1 MAYVAVSGGQEA
13 IEESI
18 RLLHCMRGSTF
29 KELEVE
35 AIEKK
40 LGLLVDR
47 VMSES
52 GLYAPAY
59 AALALKQAEGSIEE
73 AVFLLRAYRSTLSR
87 NYYTLPA
94 SGTEMRAVRR
104 ISAAFKDI
112 QGGQILGAT
121 YDYTHRLIEFKQP
134 SAVELCARRQCCL
147 KEAKPV
153 PVVKLPRV
161 SEYLKAEG
169 LIDSCEIDDMEPVD
183 VTKNVLEFPAD
194 RSARLQ
200 TLTRSDGGF
209 IGGLAYSSIRG
220 YGAVHPTVGELR
232 CGYVELEVP
241 YLFDETESICIGE
254 ILLTEVEGFIPEDDD
269 KKLKLAVGYLS
280 LIHI

>member
-73 AVFLLRAYRSTLSR
+73 AVFLR
-87 NYYTLPA
+87 
-94 SGTEMRAVRR
+94 
-104 ISAAFKDI
+104 
-112 QGGQILGAT
+112 
-121 YDYTHRLIEFKQP
+121 
-134 SAVELCARRQCCL
+134 
-147 KEAKPV
+147 
-153 PVVKLPRV
+153 
-161 SEYLKAEG
+161 G
-169 LIDSCEIDDMEPVD
+169 LIV
-183 VTKNVLEFPAD
+183 
-194 RSARLQ
+194 RL
-200 TLTRSDGGF
+200 
-209 IGGLAYSSIRG
+209 
-220 YGAVHPTVGELR
+220 
-232 CGYVELEVP
+232 
-241 YLFDETESICIGE
+241 
-254 ILLTEVEGFIPEDDD
+254 
-269 KKLKLAVGYLS
+269 
-280 LIHI
+280 

>member
-73 AVFLLRAYRSTLSR
+73 AVFFAAGLSFDFEPQLLY
-87 NYYTLPA
+87 PA
-94 SGTEMRAVRR
+94 
-104 ISAAFKDI
+104 
-112 QGGQILGAT
+112 GQRDRDARCPQDLG
-121 YDYTHRLIEFKQP
+121 
-134 SAVELCARRQCCL
+134 
-147 KEAKPV
+147 
-153 PVVKLPRV
+153 
-161 SEYLKAEG
+161 
-169 LIDSCEIDDMEPVD
+169 
-183 VTKNVLEFPAD
+183 
-194 RSARLQ
+194 
-200 TLTRSDGGF
+200 
-209 IGGLAYSSIRG
+209 
-220 YGAVHPTVGELR
+220 
-232 CGYVELEVP
+232 
-241 YLFDETESICIGE
+241 
-254 ILLTEVEGFIPEDDD
+254 
-269 KKLKLAVGYLS
+269 S
-280 LIHI
+280 L

>member
-112 QGGQILGAT
+112 
-121 YDYTHRLIEFKQP
+121 R
-134 SAVELCARRQCCL
+134 
-147 KEAKPV
+147 
-153 PVVKLPRV
+153 
-161 SEYLKAEG
+161 
-169 LIDSCEIDDMEPVD
+169 
-183 VTKNVLEFPAD
+183 AD
-194 RSARLQ
+194 RFWERPM
-200 TLTRSDGGF
+200 
-209 IGGLAYSSIRG
+209 I
-220 YGAVHPTVGELR
+220 
-232 CGYVELEVP
+232 
-241 YLFDETESICIGE
+241 
-254 ILLTEVEGFIPEDDD
+254 
-269 KKLKLAVGYLS
+269 
-280 LIHI
+280 IHIG

>member
-94 SGTEMRAVRR
+94 SGTEMRALSAGSRQPLR
-104 ISAAFKDI
+104 IS
-112 QGGQILGAT
+112 
-121 YDYTHRLIEFKQP
+121 R
-134 SAVELCARRQCCL
+134 
-147 KEAKPV
+147 
-153 PVVKLPRV
+153 
-161 SEYLKAEG
+161 
-169 LIDSCEIDDMEPVD
+169 
-183 VTKNVLEFPAD
+183 AD
-194 RSARLQ
+194 RSWERPM
-200 TLTRSDGGF
+200 
-209 IGGLAYSSIRG
+209 I
-220 YGAVHPTVGELR
+220 
-232 CGYVELEVP
+232 
-241 YLFDETESICIGE
+241 
-254 ILLTEVEGFIPEDDD
+254 
-269 KKLKLAVGYLS
+269 
-280 LIHI
+280 IHIG

>member
-94 SGTEMRAVRR
+94 SGTCALSAGSRQPLR
-104 ISAAFKDI
+104 IF
-112 QGGQILGAT
+112 
-121 YDYTHRLIEFKQP
+121 R
-134 SAVELCARRQCCL
+134 
-147 KEAKPV
+147 
-153 PVVKLPRV
+153 
-161 SEYLKAEG
+161 
-169 LIDSCEIDDMEPVD
+169 
-183 VTKNVLEFPAD
+183 AD
-194 RSARLQ
+194 RFWERPM
-200 TLTRSDGGF
+200 
-209 IGGLAYSSIRG
+209 I
-220 YGAVHPTVGELR
+220 
-232 CGYVELEVP
+232 
-241 YLFDETESICIGE
+241 
-254 ILLTEVEGFIPEDDD
+254 
-269 KKLKLAVGYLS
+269 
-280 LIHI
+280 IHIG

>member
-87 NYYTLPA
+87 NYYTCRPA
-94 SGTEMRAVRR
+94 GQRCALSAGSRQPLR
-104 ISAAFKDI
+104 IF
-112 QGGQILGAT
+112 
-121 YDYTHRLIEFKQP
+121 R
-134 SAVELCARRQCCL
+134 
-147 KEAKPV
+147 
-153 PVVKLPRV
+153 
-161 SEYLKAEG
+161 
-169 LIDSCEIDDMEPVD
+169 
-183 VTKNVLEFPAD
+183 AD
-194 RSARLQ
+194 RFWERPM
-200 TLTRSDGGF
+200 
-209 IGGLAYSSIRG
+209 I
-220 YGAVHPTVGELR
+220 
-232 CGYVELEVP
+232 
-241 YLFDETESICIGE
+241 
-254 ILLTEVEGFIPEDDD
+254 
-269 KKLKLAVGYLS
+269 
-280 LIHI
+280 IHIG